1 MELVLLTKEYDA
13 ALAALIRRNLEAA
26 HLDIPG
32 TAYYDNMLDH
42 LSAYYDAP
50 GRAYYVLIDEGTA
63 VGGVGLAKFDGLIN
77 CCELQKLYLDD
88 SVKGRG
94 LGYKLLDFIEE
105 RADEIGYERMYLET
119 HTNLE
124 AAIHLYEKAGFTEIE
139 KPQSVVHT
147 TMDRFFI
154 KELKPGKKQLERI
167 AKYEK
172 MLDEAEA
179 LLASGETGERLTEL
193 ARALEAYYTSDDWK
207 RDFADDEA
215 GKLPKDLK
223 RGVLSEDGIY
233 NLLERCTYGFE

>member
-1 MELVLLTKEYDA
+1 MELVLLTKQYDA
-13 ALAALIRRNLEAA
+13 DIAALIRRNLEAA
-26 HLDIPG
+26 RLDIPG
-32 TAYYDNMLDH
+32 TAYYDEMLDH

-94 LGYKLLDFIEE
+94 LGYMLLDYIEE
-105 RADEIGYERMYLET
+105 RAAEMGYRQMYLET
-119 HTNLE
+119 HSNLH

-147 TMDRFFI
+147 TMDRFFL
-154 KELKPGKKQLERI
+154 KELKPVKKQLERI

>member
-13 ALAALIRRNLEAA
+13 AIAALIRKNLEAA

-32 TAYYDNMLDH
+32 TVYYDDMLDH
-42 LSAYYDAP
+42 LSAYYDCP
-50 GRAYYVLIDEGTA
+50 GRAYYVLVDEETV
-63 VGGVGLAKFDGLIN
+63 VGGVGLAEFDGFEN

-94 LGYKLLDFIEE
+94 LGYMLLDFIEE
-105 RADEIGYERMYLET
+105 RAGEMGYERMYLET
-119 HTNLE
+119 HSNLE

-139 KPQSVVHT
+139 KPKSVVHT
-147 TMDRFFI
+147 TMDRFFK
-154 KELKPGKKQLERI
+154 KELRPGKKQLERI
-167 AKYEK
+167 AEYEK
-172 MLDEAEA
+172 KLDEAEA
-179 LLASGETGERLTEL
+179 LIKSGETGERLTEL
-193 ARALEAYYTSDDWK
+193 ARALEAYYTSADWK

-233 NLLERCTYGFE
+233 NLQEGCTYGFE

>member
-1 MELVLLTKEYDA
+1 
-13 ALAALIRRNLEAA
+13 
-26 HLDIPG
+26 
-32 TAYYDNMLDH
+32 
-42 LSAYYDAP
+42 
-50 GRAYYVLIDEGTA
+50 
-63 VGGVGLAKFDGLIN
+63 
-77 CCELQKLYLDD
+77 
-88 SVKGRG
+88 
-94 LGYKLLDFIEE
+94 
-105 RADEIGYERMYLET
+105 MYLET

-154 KELKPGKKQLERI
+154 KELKPVKKQLERI